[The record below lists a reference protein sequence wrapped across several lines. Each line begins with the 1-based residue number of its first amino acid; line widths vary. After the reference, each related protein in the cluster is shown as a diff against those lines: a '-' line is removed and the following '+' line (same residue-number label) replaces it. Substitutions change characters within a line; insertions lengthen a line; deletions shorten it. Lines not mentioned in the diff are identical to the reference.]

1 MTISLPIEQ
10 HLSSIQTMLAEHTRL
25 ILVAQ
30 PGAGKTTRVPL
41 MLLSSAWAQGQRLLL
56 VEPRRVAAR
65 LAATFMASQLN
76 EQIGETVGY
85 RMRGDSNVGPNTRL
99 EVVTQGVLTRIL
111 QDDPLLEGVA
121 GIIFDEFHERSI
133 EADLGLALALDVQE
147 SIRDDLRLMVMSATL
162 DVAALKGVLGSDTPV
177 IESSGREFSVETR
190 YCPVEAHES
199 LDRAALRVTKEALK
213 REGSRDV
220 LVILPGIAEISQLV
234 QALAACRSF
243 RCTVRY

>member
-1 MTISLPIEQ
+1 MAISLPIEQ
-10 HLSSIQTMLAEHTRL
+10 HLSSIQTMLAGHTRL

-76 EQIGETVGY
+76 EQVGETVGY

-147 SIRDDLRLMVMSATL
+147 SIRMIF
-162 DVAALKGVLGSDTPV
+162 G
-177 IESSGREFSVETR
+177 
-190 YCPVEAHES
+190 
-199 LDRAALRVTKEALK
+199 
-213 REGSRDV
+213 
-220 LVILPGIAEISQLV
+220 
-234 QALAACRSF
+234 
-243 RCTVRY
+243 

>member
-162 DVAALKGVLGSDTPV
+162 DVAALKGVLGSDTP
-177 IESSGREFSVETR
+177 
-190 YCPVEAHES
+190 
-199 LDRAALRVTKEALK
+199 LLRVVAANFQWK
-213 REGSRDV
+213 RATV
-220 LVILPGIAEISQLV
+220 LWRLMNH
-234 QALAACRSF
+234 
-243 RCTVRY
+243 

>member
-162 DVAALKGVLGSDTPV
+162 DVAALKGVLAENVCLHS
-177 IESSGREFSVETR
+177 
-190 YCPVEAHES
+190 AHQNPP
-199 LDRAALRVTKEALK
+199 TGTQ
-213 REGSRDV
+213 EG
-220 LVILPGIAEISQLV
+220 L
-234 QALAACRSF
+234 
-243 RCTVRY
+243 TN

>member
-190 YCPVEAHES
+190 
-199 LDRAALRVTKEALK
+199 
-213 REGSRDV
+213 
-220 LVILPGIAEISQLV
+220 
-234 QALAACRSF
+234 
-243 RCTVRY
+243 